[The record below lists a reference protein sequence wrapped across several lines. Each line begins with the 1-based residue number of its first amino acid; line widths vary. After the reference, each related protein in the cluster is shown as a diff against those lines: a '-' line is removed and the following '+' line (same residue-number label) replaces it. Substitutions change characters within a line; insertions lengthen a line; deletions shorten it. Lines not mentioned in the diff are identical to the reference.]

1 MTNLEIQK
9 TIIKETQELPFDIL
23 QEVLDFI
30 QFVKMKKIRNKIGSV
45 SENNE
50 WQKELE
56 VLSKNSLA
64 HLEEEFADYKEMYPH
79 E

>member
-1 MTNLEIQK
+1 MTNSEIQQ

-30 QFVKMKKIRNKIGSV
+30 QFVKMKKLHKTTGSI

-50 WQKELE
+50 WRKELK
-56 VLSKNSLA
+56 VLNQNSLA
-64 HLEEEFADYKEMYPH
+64 HLEEEFADYKEIYPH